1 MSKSKVHYSSRD
13 NRVFAIG
20 EVQGSDRFI
29 EIENFEE
36 ALEAFNSQKDLLV
49 EDGVLVIRESRA
61 LRMQEVRRVRD
72 DLLAQSDVIK
82 LTLDDQAEIYGDE
95 NKPVRQALAA
105 YRQALRDVTLQD
117 PFAVNWPTL
126 PTLPTLETNNE

>member
-1 MSKSKVHYSSRD
+1 MSKSKVHYSARD

-20 EVQGSDRFI
+20 ELQVSDRFI

-36 ALEAFNSQKDLLV
+36 ALEAFNAQKDLVV
-49 EDGVLVIRESRA
+49 EDGLLVIRESRA
-61 LRMQEVRRVRD
+61 LQMQEVRRVRD
-72 DLLAQSDVIK
+72 DLLARSDVMK
-82 LTLDDQAEIYGDE
+82 LTLDDQAEISGVD
-95 NKPVRQALAA
+95 NKHVRQALAA

-126 PTLPTLETNNE
+126 ETNDE

>member
-1 MSKSKVHYSSRD
+1 MSKSKVHYGSRD
-13 NRVFAIG
+13 NRVFAVG
-20 EVQGSDRFI
+20 ELSGSDRFI

-36 ALEAFNSQKDLLV
+36 ALDAFNAQKDLMV
-49 EDGVLVIRESRA
+49 VDGVLIIRESRA
-61 LRMQEVRRVRD
+61 LQMQEVRRLRD
-72 DLLAQSDVIK
+72 DLLARTDVIK
-82 LTLDDQAEIYGDE
+82 LTLDDQAEISGEE

-126 PTLPTLETNNE
+126 PTLETNNE

>member
-1 MSKSKVHYSSRD
+1 MSRSKVHYGARD

-20 EVQGSDRFI
+20 EVQGSERFI

-36 ALEAFNSQKDLLV
+36 ALEAFNEQKDLLV
-49 EDGVLVIRESRA
+49 EDGILVIRESRA

-72 DLLAQSDVIK
+72 DLLVRSDVIK
-82 LTLDDQAEIYGDE
+82 LTLDDQAEISGDE
-95 NKPVRQALAA
+95 NKTVRQALAA

-117 PFAVNWPTL
+117 PFNVDW
-126 PTLPTLETNNE
+126 PTLETNNE

>member
-1 MSKSKVHYSSRD
+1 MSKSKVHYGSRD

-20 EVQGSDRFI
+20 EVQGSERFI

-36 ALEAFNSQKDLLV
+36 ALEAFNEQKDLLV
-49 EDGVLVIRESRA
+49 EDGILVIRESRA

-72 DLLAQSDVIK
+72 DLLVQSDVIK
-82 LTLDDQAEIYGDE
+82 LTLDDQAEISGDE
-95 NKPVRQALAA
+95 SKTVRQALAA

-117 PFAVNWPTL
+117 PFNVDW
-126 PTLPTLETNNE
+126 PTLETNNE

>member
-49 EDGVLVIRESRA
+49 EDGALVIRESRA

-72 DLLAQSDVIK
+72 DLLARSDVVK
-82 LTLDDQAEIYGDE
+82 LTLDDQAEISGDE
-95 NKPVRQALAA
+95 NRAVRQALAA

-117 PFAVNWPTL
+117 PFAVTWPTL

>member
-1 MSKSKVHYSSRD
+1 MSKSKAHYGARD

-20 EVQGSDRFI
+20 EVRGSDRFI

-36 ALEAFNSQKDLLV
+36 ALEAFNAQKDLAV
-49 EDGVLVIRESRA
+49 EDGLLVIRESRA
-61 LRMQEVRRVRD
+61 LQMQEVRRVRD
-72 DLLAQSDVIK
+72 DLLARSDVMK
-82 LTLDDQAEIYGDE
+82 LTLDDQAEISGVE
-95 NKPVRQALAA
+95 NKHVRQGLAA

-126 PTLPTLETNNE
+126 ETNDE